1 MRHYIKYALC
11 LLLTGAVFLSGCHTT
26 PDSDSSQAG
35 NTTNAVRMTGT
46 TTIGKASSDENT
58 TETTIISSG
67 SSIRT
72 SVPSTGNSSTR
83 TIGTVGVTTAMGT
96 SAISPV
102 LPKEDEVIAARLG
115 LCVSE
120 TNMSNDSVGKK
131 LNRYKMLKSD
141 GVTAARVAVGWPQPA
156 EDSWQP
162 SNLTDVGIA
171 VESGLRIKLIC
182 STIMNP
188 PSWIFQKYGNEA
200 RMVNQ
205 DGVHSHNNC
214 LSYWMEGIEK
224 LTGAA
229 VDHIFADLKAE
240 GLLDQVDA
248 VVVDL
253 GAAGEPIYPP
263 AWTQVADGLNGGGGE
278 DKMWCY
284 SSDAQEDF
292 RKTMK
297 EKYGTIAAADKA
309 WGKNY
314 SSFEAV
320 SVPKPDGSAAGQ
332 MWEDVLVWYR
342 DTKRGFI
349 EKQIRVYQQTVNK
362 YTRGR
367 VKLILYLPGS
377 DITDAQ
383 WDEAVKTGTAPSNV
397 RIMCDNRFVMDMAK
411 KYGCW
416 LQYTGVNDAG
426 QAAYIRKYM
435 DDTGIANTPIFG
447 ENAGN
452 YGAAKDPVALAST
465 IIRNGYFGI
474 DYTHT
479 IHLFESDRSTKS
491 DIYPKFVAALKTL
504 RPYLEKKAAG

>member
-11 LLLTGAVFLSGCHTT
+11 LLLAGAMFLSGCHTMSG
-26 PDSDSSQAG
+26 SDVSQAG
-35 NTTNAVRMTGT
+35 NTTNVDHT
-46 TTIGKASSDENT
+46 TSTMAIGDISSGENT
-58 TETTIISSG
+58 TGETIISSD
-67 SSIRT
+67 SSIST
-72 SVPSTGNSSTR
+72 SVPATGSTSTQTMG
-83 TIGTVGVTTAMGT
+83 TIGTTTAT
-96 SAISPV
+96 ETPVTSPV
-102 LPKEDEVIAARLG
+102 LPKEDAIIAARLG

-162 SNLTDVGIA
+162 SNLTEVGIA
-171 VESGLRIKLIC
+171 AESGLRIKLIC

-205 DGVHSHNNC
+205 DGTQSNNNC

-229 VDHIFADLKAE
+229 VDHIFTDLKAE
-240 GLLDQVDA
+240 ELLDQVDA

-263 AWTQVADGLNGGGGE
+263 AWTQVSDGLNGGGGE

-284 SSDAQEDF
+284 SDSAQEDF

-297 EKYGTIAAADKA
+297 QKYGTIASANKA
-309 WGKNY
+309 WSKNY
-314 SSFEAV
+314 SSFEAI

-342 DTKRGFI
+342 DTKREFI
-349 EKQIRVYQQTVNK
+349 EKQIQVYQQAVNK
-362 YTRGR
+362 YTNGR

-377 DITDAQ
+377 DVTDAQ
-383 WDEAVKTGTAPSNV
+383 WNEAVKTGTAPSNV
-397 RIMCDNRFVMDMAK
+397 RIMCDNRFIMNMAK

-416 LQYTGVNDAG
+416 LQYTGVNDAS
-426 QAAYIRKYM
+426 QAAYIREYM
-435 DDTGIANTPIFG
+435 DDIGIANTPIFG
-447 ENAGN
+447 ENAGDYN
-452 YGAAKDPVALAST
+452 AAKDPVMLAST
-465 IIRNGYFGI
+465 IVRNGYFGI

-491 DIYPKFVAALKTL
+491 DIYSKFVAALKTL
-504 RPYLEKKAAG
+504 KPYLEKKAAG